1 MRSSNPA
8 LSSKSFEGLTAER
21 SAETMTIDG
30 TVNKTAL
37 LLLLVVA
44 PAFYVWRIF
53 FQSGNPAAV
62 MPYVLGGAIGGLIVA
77 IVTAF
82 KKEWSPVTAPIY
94 AVLEGLFLGG
104 ISATFEARWPGIVVQ
119 AVALTFGTL
128 FCLLMAYKSRIIK
141 VTENLRLGIFAAT
154 GAIAV
159 FYLVTIVLS
168 FFKIQ
173 VPFVFGSGP
182 IGIIFSL
189 VVVVIAAL
197 NLVLDFDFIEK
208 GAEHGAP
215 KYMEWYGAF
224 ALMVTLIWL
233 YLEILRLLSK
243 VRDRR

>member
-8 LSSKSFEGLTAER
+8 LNSTTFENLGLSG
-21 SAETMTIDG
+21 SAATMTIDG

-77 IVTAF
+77 LITAF
-82 KKEWSPVTAPIY
+82 KKEWSPATAPIY

-104 ISATFEARWPGIVVQ
+104 ISATFEARFPGIVLQ

-128 FCLLMAYKSRIIK
+128 FCLLMAYKSRMIQ
-141 VTENLRLGIFAAT
+141 VTQNFRMGVFAAT
-154 GAIAV
+154 GAIAL
-159 FYLVTIVLS
+159 FYLVTFVLS

-173 VPFVFGSGP
+173 IPGLFGSGLV
-182 IGIIFSL
+182 GILFSL
-189 VVVVIAAL
+189 AVVVIAAL
-197 NLVLDFDFIEK
+197 NLVLDFDFIER
-208 GAEHGAP
+208 GAESGAP
-215 KYMEWYGAF
+215 KFMEWYGAF